1 MMEVLLICPFCGEE
15 HSVMVDMEGYLAWQE
30 GDLVQNAMPHL
41 SATER
46 EQLISHLCPACQE
59 KIFGIDEDEEEDEGD
74 DIYLCMTESLGDNWW

>member
-1 MMEVLLICPFCGEE
+1 MMEVLLICPFCGKE

-46 EQLISHLCPACQE
+46 EQLISHLCPECQE
-59 KIFGIDEDEEEDEGD
+59 KIFGGEE
-74 DIYLCMTESLGDNWW
+74 

>member
-1 MMEVLLICPFCGEE
+1 MMEVLLICPFCGKE

-46 EQLISHLCPACQE
+46 EQLISHICPQCQAD
-59 KIFGIDEDEEEDEGD
+59 IFGE
-74 DIYLCMTESLGDNWW
+74 